1 MDSLLDGDLSDDKAP
16 TGKTLERYRMCYDVF
31 IKWHESNAMA
41 GFDEDVLLAYFN
53 DVAKTNKFSTLMS
66 MYSMLKRTLSKRH
79 SIDIGSYSRLMDAI
93 KEHSVGYERA
103 KPKVF
108 TVEEINRFMVEAP
121 DEHYLAMKAIM
132 VFGVA
137 GGFRCEELQ
146 NVKIDHVKDCGTEI
160 IVTAPRNRRTVPEMF
175 LISGEFAKVVQ
186 KYMQRRPVKVTTDR
200 FFLQYSQGGCENQV
214 IGRNRFGIV
223 PKEIAKFL
231 KLDDYKAYTGHS
243 FQPTNFF
250 KRNRRWEE
258 AKVVEA
264 KLQRFQSCKNA
275 PQTTKQISAVTKPD
289 PLKRRAAATKAGA
302 LIRLTAS
309 DHSSTYMENVI
320 IKSEFGETTAPAD
333 DIFYEFTAVHPPKTE
348 TNYEPIVPMLPA
360 TTALMKRRSKYYLG
374 LQPNQFL
381 QLMQL
386 VGERKLIS
394 DVKLL
399 LTLRKLRLNEEFD
412 VLADAFDLE
421 RATAERYYQ
430 ESKHAVIDLVD
441 GLATAKTSATSNN
454 FTAFVEPI
462 IKIETSES
470 MYVPDPIAVEAFNDS
485 DSEPNADDQDDFE
498 INLPEIS
505 TDEDRG
511 FLSHDIRRRT
521 AECTVCH
528 KLFVPR
534 LLNSHMDNVH
544 FNLANLN
551 RTICGL
557 CWQEFE
563 TERLL
568 KSHQKDAHG
577 GGSCACDICGKT
589 FASKRYI
596 SAHILTRHAQVK
608 TYLCD
613 TCGEGFPVPYLL
625 LDHNKRKHNEPGH
638 PCHMCEMKFMTGL
651 SLRDHIVARHTNERP
666 YKCQVRGCGKT
677 FSWPSSYK
685 SHRRVHL
692 GDDKFECSIC
702 LKRFSF
708 KGNLRNHI
716 KTIHNQ
722 IVDNQCLSKCN

>member
-1 MDSLLDGDLSDDKAP
+1 
-16 TGKTLERYRMCYDVF
+16 
-31 IKWHESNAMA
+31 
-41 GFDEDVLLAYFN
+41 
-53 DVAKTNKFSTLMS
+53 
-66 MYSMLKRTLSKRH
+66 
-79 SIDIGSYSRLMDAI
+79 
-93 KEHSVGYERA
+93 
-103 KPKVF
+103 
-108 TVEEINRFMVEAP
+108 
-121 DEHYLAMKAIM
+121 M

-137 GGFRCEELQ
+137 GGCRCEELQ

-160 IVTAPRNRRTVPEMF
+160 IVTAPRNRKTVPEMF
-175 LISGEFAKVVQ
+175 LISGKFAKIIQ
-186 KYMQRRPVKVTTDR
+186 KYMQRRPAKVTTDR
-200 FFLQYSQGGCENQV
+200 FFLQYSQGECENQV
-214 IGRNRFGIV
+214 IGRNRLGIV

-231 KLDDYKAYTGHS
+231 KLDNYKAYTGHS
-243 FQPTNFF
+243 FQAANFF
-250 KRNRRWEE
+250 KRNRRWKE
-258 AKVVEA
+258 ARVVEA
-264 KLQRFQSCKNA
+264 KLQRFQKSTA
-275 PQTTKQISAVTKPD
+275 LTAKQSPGVIKPD
-289 PLKRRAAATKAGA
+289 SVKRRAVAAKNCSFIQPVVYDENSGNVENLVIKYEFEGTAAPNNGR
-302 LIRLTAS
+302 LYGLTAV
-309 DHSSTYMENVI
+309 D
-320 IKSEFGETTAPAD
+320 
-333 DIFYEFTAVHPPKTE
+333 PPKSKAD
-348 TNYEPIVPMLPA
+348 YELIVPMLPA
-360 TTALMKRRSKYYLG
+360 TMALMKRRSKYYLG
-374 LQPNQFL
+374 LQPNQFS
-381 QLMQL
+381 QLMQFNA
-386 VGERKLIS
+386 ERKLIS
-394 DVKLL
+394 NVKLL

-412 VLADAFDLE
+412 VLADAFDVE
-421 RATAERYYQ
+421 KTAAEQYYQ

-441 GLATAKTSATSNN
+441 GLATAITPAITNHLTS
-454 FTAFVEPI
+454 FVEPI
-462 IKIETSES
+462 IKIEASDS
-470 MYVPDPIAVEAFNDS
+470 LYVPDPIAVEPFDDS
-485 DSEPNADDQDDFE
+485 TSEPNIDDQDEFKV
-498 INLPEIS
+498 NLLEIS

-563 TERLL
+563 TEGLL
-568 KSHQKDAHG
+568 KLHQKAVHG
-577 GGSCACDICGKT
+577 GGSCSCDICGKI

-625 LDHNKRKHNEPGH
+625 LDHNKRKHNEPEH
-638 PCHMCEMKFMTGL
+638 ACHLCEMKFVTGQ

-666 YKCQVRGCGKT
+666 YKCQVKGCGKT
-677 FSWPSSYK
+677 FSWPSSFK

-692 GDDKFECSIC
+692 GNDKFECSIC

-722 IVDNQCLSKCN
+722 IVDNQCLASKCN